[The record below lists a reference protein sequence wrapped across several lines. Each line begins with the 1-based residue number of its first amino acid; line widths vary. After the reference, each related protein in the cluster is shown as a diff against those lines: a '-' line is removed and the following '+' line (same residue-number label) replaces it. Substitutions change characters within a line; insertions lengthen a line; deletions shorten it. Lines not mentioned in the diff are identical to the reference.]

1 MRQLFTLLTTDLVQR
16 IRDKSVIIF
25 AVIVPLAL
33 MGAMNLVMGDMMDM
47 ELETATVAVSA
58 PEDDELA
65 AALVQAVQALPEGGL
80 DLELT
85 ETTADDVQ
93 ARAESGDAKLGLV
106 IPDGFSQA
114 LMAGQPTEI
123 KAIEGDGSGVETSV
137 VLSVVQGFLDRANA
151 TAVASTAGAALGLS
165 GQELGGI
172 AQQVATGES
181 AISLTQGEASDE
193 QLDPKGAL
201 VAGQSGL
208 FLMFTVS
215 FGVLALLAER
225 EFGTLAR
232 LRSMP
237 MNPLLVTLSKVL
249 SSFVLG
255 VVATSILL
263 TTGGLLFG
271 VDFGSPLPIAAL
283 IVCAVIATTSLTFIV
298 IKLAKTT
305 EQASIIQ
312 TILAMVLGIAGGAFF
327 PMSGEGVLGTILD
340 LNPVGAMIR
349 GLGITAGGGGLAD
362 IGTPVLI
369 MLGFAAVSLVIAR
382 ILPDRGAM
390 A

>member
-1 MRQLFTLLTTDLVQR
+1 MRQLFTLLKTDLVQR
-16 IRDKSVIIF
+16 LRDKSVIIF
-25 AVIVPLAL
+25 AVVVPLAL
-33 MGAMNLVMGDMMDM
+33 MGAMNLVMGDAMDM
-47 ELETATVAVSA
+47 DLDTATVAVSA
-58 PEDDELA
+58 PEGDQLA
-65 AALVQAVQALPEGGL
+65 AALVQTLPEIGL
-80 DLELT
+80 DVEVT
-85 ETTADDVQ
+85 ETSAADVQ

-106 IPDGFSQA
+106 IPEGFSTA
-114 LMAGQPTEI
+114 LMAGEPVEVE
-123 KAIEGDGSGVETSV
+123 AIEGDGSGIETGV
-137 VLSVVQGFLDRANA
+137 VLSVVQGFLDRAGA
-151 TAVASTAGAALGLS
+151 SAVTTTAGAALGLPAAD
-165 GQELGGI
+165 LGGL

-181 AISLTQGEASDE
+181 AITLAQGQASDQ

-201 VAGQSGL
+201 VAGQAGL

-215 FGVLALLAER
+215 FGVLGLLAER

-237 MNPLLVTLSKVL
+237 MNPMLVTLSKVL
-249 SSFVLG
+249 SSFCLG

-263 TTGGLLFG
+263 AAGSMLFG
-271 VDFGSPLPIAAL
+271 VDFGSPLPIAVL
-283 IVCAVIATTSLTFIV
+283 IISAVIATTSLTFIV

-305 EQASIIQ
+305 EQATVIQ

-327 PMSGEGVLGTILD
+327 PMSGTGLLGTILD

-349 GLGITAGGGGLAD
+349 GLGITSGGGGLAD

-369 MLGFAAVSLVIAR
+369 MLGFAAVALVIAR

>member
-1 MRQLFTLLTTDLVQR
+1 MRQLGTLLTTDLIQR
-16 IRDKSVIIF
+16 LRDKSVIIF

-33 MGAMNLVMGDMMDM
+33 MGAMNLVMGDAMDM
-47 ELETATVAVSA
+47 DLETATVAVSA
-58 PEDDELA
+58 PEDDQLA
-65 AALVQAVQALPEGGL
+65 TALVQTLPEIGL
-80 DLELT
+80 DVEVT

-106 IPDGFSQA
+106 IPDGFSAA
-114 LMAGQPTEI
+114 LMAGEQAEI
-123 KAIEGDGSGVETSV
+123 TAIRGDGAGIETSV
-137 VLSVVQGFLDRANA
+137 VLSVVQGFLDRAGA
-151 TAVASTAGAALGLS
+151 SAVAAAAGAGLGLPPA
-165 GQELGGI
+165 ELGEV
-172 AQQVATGES
+172 AEQVTTGEA
-181 AISLTQGEASDE
+181 AISLTTGAASDE

-201 VAGQSGL
+201 VAGQAGL

-215 FGVLALLAER
+215 FGVLGLLAER

-237 MNPLLVTLSKVL
+237 MNPNLVVISKVL

-263 TTGGLLFG
+263 AVGGTLFG
-271 VDFGSPLPIAAL
+271 VDFGSPLPIAVL
-283 IVCAVIATTSLTFIV
+283 IICAVIATTSLTFIV
-298 IKLAKTT
+298 IKLAKTS

-327 PMSGEGVLGTILD
+327 PMSGGGLLGSILD
-340 LNPVGAMIR
+340 LNPVAAMIR
-349 GLGITAGGGGLAD
+349 GLGITSGGGGLAD
-362 IGTPVLI
+362 IVTPVLI
-369 MLGFAAVSLVIAR
+369 MLGFAVVAMLVAR
-382 ILPDRGAM
+382 LVPDRGAM

>member
-1 MRQLFTLLTTDLVQR
+1 MRNLFTLLRTDLVQR
-16 IRDKSVIIF
+16 LRDKSVIIF

-33 MGAMNLVMGDMMDM
+33 MGAMNLVMGDAMDGD
-47 ELETATVAVSA
+47 LETATVAVSA
-58 PEDDELA
+58 PADDQLA
-65 AALVQAVQALPEGGL
+65 QTLVGVLPEIGL
-80 DLELT
+80 DVEIT
-85 ETTADDVQ
+85 ETDADDAR
-93 ARAESGDAKLGLV
+93 ARAEAGDAKLGLV
-106 IPDGFSQA
+106 IPEGFSSA
-114 LMAGQPTEI
+114 LMAGQPAEI
-123 KAIEGDGSGVETSV
+123 TAIRGDGAGIESTV
-137 VLSVVQGFLDRANA
+137 VLSVIQGFLDRAA
-151 TAVASTAGAALGLS
+151 ASAVATTAGANLGLAPA
-165 GQELGGI
+165 QLGGL

-181 AISLTQGEASDE
+181 ALTLTTGEASNE

-201 VAGQSGL
+201 VAGQAGL

-215 FGVLALLAER
+215 FGVLGLLAER

-237 MNPLLVTLSKVL
+237 MNPQLVVVSKVL

-263 TTGGLLFG
+263 TVGGRLFD
-271 VDFGSPLPIAAL
+271 VDFGSPLPIAVL

-298 IKLAKTT
+298 IKLAKTS

-327 PMSGEGVLGTILD
+327 PMSGGGVLGTILD
-340 LNPVGAMIR
+340 LNPVAAMIR
-349 GLGITAGGGGLAD
+349 GLGITSGGGGLAD
-362 IGTPVLI
+362 ILTPVLI
-369 MLGFAAVSLVIAR
+369 MLGFAAVAMLIAR
-382 ILPDRGAM
+382 VVPDRGAM

>member
-1 MRQLFTLLTTDLVQR
+1 MRALFTLVTTDMLQR
-16 IRDKSVIIF
+16 LRDKSVIIF

-33 MGAMNLVMGDMMDM
+33 MGAMNLVMGDALDGDI
-47 ELETATVAVSA
+47 ETATVAVSA
-58 PEDDELA
+58 PADDQLA
-65 AALVQAVQALPEGGL
+65 QSVLEVLPKIGL
-80 DLELT
+80 DVEIT
-85 ETTADDVQ
+85 ETDADDVH
-93 ARAESGDAKLGLV
+93 ARTESGESKLGLI
-106 IPDGFSQA
+106 IPDGFSA
-114 LMAGQPTEI
+114 EVMAGKPAELT
-123 KAIEGDGSGVETSV
+123 AIRGDGAGLESSI
-137 VLSVVQGFLDRANA
+137 VLAVVQGFLDRAGA
-151 TAVASTAGAALGLS
+151 SAVAATAGAGLGLTPAEA
-165 GQELGGI
+165 GDL
-172 AQQVATGES
+172 AQQVATS
-181 AISLTQGEASDE
+181 TSSVTLTTGQASNE

-201 VAGQSGL
+201 VAGQTGL

-237 MNPLLVTLSKVL
+237 MNPRLVVVSKVI

-255 VVATSILL
+255 VVATALLL
-263 TTGGLLFG
+263 TVGGLLFG
-271 VDFGSPLPIAAL
+271 VSFGSPLPIAVL
-283 IVCAVIATTSLTFIV
+283 IVCAVIATVSLTFIV

-327 PMSGEGVLGTILD
+327 PMSGGGVLGTLLD
-340 LNPVGAMIR
+340 LNPVAALIR
-349 GLGITAGGGGLAD
+349 GLGITSGGGGLAD

-369 MLGFAAVSLVIAR
+369 MLGFAVVAIAIAR
-382 ILPDRGAM
+382 IVPDRGAM

>member
-1 MRQLFTLLTTDLVQR
+1 MKQLFTLLRTDLIQR
-16 IRDKSVIIF
+16 LRDKSVIIF
-25 AVIVPLAL
+25 ALIVPLAL
-33 MGAMNLVMGDMMDM
+33 MGAMNLVMGDTMDM
-47 ELETATVAVSA
+47 DLDTATVAVSA
-58 PEDDELA
+58 PEGDELA
-65 AALVQAVQALPEGGL
+65 AALVQTLPEIGL
-80 DLELT
+80 DVEVT

-106 IPDGFSQA
+106 IPDGFSSA
-114 LMAGQPTEI
+114 LMAGEPVEVR
-123 KAIEGDGSGVETSV
+123 AIEGDGSGIETGV
-137 VLSVVQGFLDRANA
+137 VLSVVQGFLDRAGA
-151 TAVASTAGAALGLS
+151 SAVASAAGEVLGLPDAD
-165 GQELGGI
+165 LGAL

-181 AISLTQGEASDE
+181 AITLSQGQASDQ

-201 VAGQSGL
+201 VSGQAGL

-215 FGVLALLAER
+215 FGVLGLLAER

-237 MNPLLVTLSKVL
+237 MNPHLVTLSKVL

-255 VVATSILL
+255 VVSTSILL
-263 TTGGLLFG
+263 TVGGLLFG
-271 VDFGSPLPIAAL
+271 VDFGDPLPIAAL

-305 EQASIIQ
+305 EQASVIT
-312 TILAMVLGIAGGAFF
+312 TILALVLGIAGGAFF
-327 PMSGEGVLGTILD
+327 PMSGTGLLGTILD

-349 GLGITAGGGGLAD
+349 GLGITSGGGGLAD
-362 IGTPVLI
+362 IGAPVLI
-369 MLGFAAVSLVIAR
+369 MLGFAVVTLVIAR
-382 ILPDRGAM
+382 FVPDRGAM